1 MRVRYEHW
9 VGGLNADWLISRQRY
24 FGVPVPLWYP
34 LDESSV
40 PQWDKPI
47 LADSASLPVDP
58 QTAVPSGFVAQD
70 RGRAGGFIG
79 DPDVMDTWATASLTP
94 QIVCGWGVDSEL
106 FDRAFPMALRPQG
119 PEIIRTWLFS
129 TVLRSQFEQGVL
141 PWRHATING
150 WILDPD
156 RKKMSKSKGNVVT
169 PAALIA
175 AHGADGVRYWACR
188 ATPGTDTAVDEQQM
202 RIGRRLAVK
211 LLNASKF
218 VIGLGASI
226 DSGAAVVVTEP
237 IDLAMLGR
245 LDEVIDAAT
254 SAFENYQYQ
263 HALERSEAFFWQFCD
278 DYLELVKARAYG
290 AGDGAV
296 SARSA
301 LALALSAVQR
311 LFAPFLPFVVA
322 EVWSWWQE
330 GSVHRA
336 PWPVRL
342 EKGNG
347 NGSIDSLEFAATVLR
362 EVRKAKTL
370 AKQGIKSR
378 VARLIV
384 EDSTERLAVFQL
396 VSADVCAA
404 GVVDEVELRDA
415 EGLRVVV
422 ELA

>member
-1 MRVRYEHW
+1 
-9 VGGLNADWLISRQRY
+9 
-24 FGVPVPLWYP
+24 
-34 LDESSV
+34 
-40 PQWDKPI
+40 
-47 LADSASLPVDP
+47 
-58 QTAVPSGFVAQD
+58 
-70 RGRAGGFIG
+70 
-79 DPDVMDTWATASLTP
+79 MDTWATASLTP
-94 QIVCGWGVDSEL
+94 QIVCGWGADPEL
-106 FDRAFPMALRPQG
+106 FALAFPMALRPQG

-129 TVLRSQFEQGVL
+129 TVLRSHFENRVL

-188 ATPGTDTAVDEQQM
+188 AAPGTDTAVDEQQM

-218 VIGLGASI
+218 VIGLGASE
-226 DSGAAVVVTEP
+226 DAGSGSVVTES

-245 LDEVIDAAT
+245 LDHVIGAAT
-254 SAFENYQYQ
+254 RAFEDYQYQ
-263 HALERSEAFFWQFCD
+263 QALERSETFFWQFCD
-278 DYLELVKARAYG
+278 DYVELVKDRAYG
-290 AGDGAV
+290 MGDGAV

-301 LALALSAVQR
+301 LASALSAVQR
-311 LFAPFLPFVVA
+311 LFAPFLPFVTA

-336 PWPVRL
+336 PWPVAL

-347 NGSIDSLEFAATVLR
+347 NGSVDSFELAATVLR

-370 AKQGIKSR
+370 AKLGIKTR
-378 VARLIV
+378 VARLVV
-384 EDSTERLAVFQL
+384 EDIPERLAVFRL
-396 VSADVCAA
+396 VSTDVCAA
-404 GVVDEVELRDA
+404 GVVDELELRDA
-415 EGLRVVV
+415 EAFRVAV